1 MKNRT
6 HQKINSDHKTCEQDF
21 NKYETLVLEIKDQD
35 AQEIIG
41 YNFK

>member
-1 MKNRT
+1 M
-6 HQKINSDHKTCEQDF
+6 IKTISMMILMIITFFCGSR
-21 NKYETLVLEIKDQD
+21 YETLVLEIKDQD